1 MSEVSYKDLEAE
13 VVEIKQQLDRAM
25 LLIHGDGFALTGL
38 VDRVIQS
45 EKLIEEN
52 KRLNTEIVNELK
64 QQRYIQL
71 VILVI
76 GIILLTGREIADV
89 LSVIVGG

>member
-38 VDRVIQS
+38 ADRVIQS